1 MKKNKIII
9 LYPYKIKNF
18 DLDRYEI
25 KFLEKN
31 SDLEI
36 HEFSNLLYPKFVSS
50 HKKNYVKNKKI
61 KNYNSIDDWKTYL
74 LNNKIK
80 NKAQKI
86 IVINFLENDSL
97 KTLQIFIYLKKLKI
111 KRIDLFNQ
119 GNPNYSQEKDLVSNI
134 NSYFLKIKQSM
145 LRTKFV
151 IGYFKSL
158 INQFILNNLVGRI
171 IDLNPEY
178 SFIAGEKFLIS
189 KKKNSVLI
197 KGNTW
202 DYSRYLR
209 DSKKNHSK
217 KIKKK
222 YAVFLANPGPKYPS
236 DSLKY
241 GTTISETTENWY
253 SSLNYFFAELE
264 KKFSLKIIVASH
276 PKSKTEKYLN
286 YLGGRLAFKNKTLQL
301 VKNSKFVITQQ
312 SQAISFATIYKKSI
326 FFIYSDETKK
336 NPSLMKYVKFLSKL
350 LKGTFVNID
359 NFYIN
364 ELNLFTN
371 QLTGKKYKQY
381 IKNYLTLRKD
391 KKPNYEILNNLLKKL

>member
-61 KNYNSIDDWKTYL
+61 KKYNSIDDWKTYL

-80 NKAQKI
+80 NKAQKT

-111 KRIDLFNQ
+111 KRIDLLNQ

-189 KKKNSVLI
+189 KKKNSILI
-197 KGNTW
+197 KGSTW
-202 DYSRYLR
+202 DHSRYLR
-209 DSKKNHSK
+209 DSKKNYSK
-217 KIKKK
+217 KIKKSMRC
-222 YAVFLANPGPKYPS
+222 F
-236 DSLKY
+236 
-241 GTTISETTENWY
+241 
-253 SSLNYFFAELE
+253 
-264 KKFSLKIIVASH
+264 
-276 PKSKTEKYLN
+276 
-286 YLGGRLAFKNKTLQL
+286 
-301 VKNSKFVITQQ
+301 
-312 SQAISFATIYKKSI
+312 
-326 FFIYSDETKK
+326 
-336 NPSLMKYVKFLSKL
+336 
-350 LKGTFVNID
+350 
-359 NFYIN
+359 
-364 ELNLFTN
+364 
-371 QLTGKKYKQY
+371 
-381 IKNYLTLRKD
+381 
-391 KKPNYEILNNLLKKL
+391 